1 MTAIEDVQSRS
12 LAEFGGLQKNME
24 IGEWLT
30 LTPGWVDQPAPK
42 EEGHRK
48 YDRHGI
54 GESPSDR
61 GGGGVTRRDESDGS
75 FG

>member
-1 MTAIEDVQSRS
+1 MTTIEDVESGD
-12 LAEFGGLQKNME
+12 LVEFRGLQKKTE
-24 IGEWLT
+24 RGEWLIS
-30 LTPGWVDQPAPK
+30 TPGWVDQPAPK

-54 GESPSDR
+54 GESPSGR
-61 GGGGVTRRDESDGS
+61 GGGGETRRDESDGT